1 MKLTTVD
8 YYIFT
13 HTWYHRPSLN
23 FLARFSM
30 MTLGKSKEN
39 NDLLV
44 FAILISQVLKS
55 YTKKPVYYKIQW
67 IYIGFG

>member
-1 MKLTTVD
+1 
-8 YYIFT
+8 
-13 HTWYHRPSLN
+13 
-23 FLARFSM
+23 M